1 MTSHARGIFEITLT
15 PQPTDGAD
23 PVGRMTIAKQFHGD
37 IEGTGAGQMLAVR
50 TDIENS
56 AGYVALERVTGMLH
70 ERDGTFALQHNGLM
84 ARGVQELSITVVPDS
99 GTGQLAGLSG
109 SMTLEIVAGQ
119 HLYVLT
125 YALPD
130 AG

>member
-1 MTSHARGIFEITLT
+1 MADHARGVFEITLT
-15 PQPTDGAD
+15 PQPAEGAD
-23 PVGRMTIAKQFHGD
+23 PVGRMSLAKRFHGD
-37 IEGTGAGQMLAVR
+37 IDGTSAGQMLAVR

-99 GTGQLAGLSG
+99 GTGQLTGLAG
-109 SMTLEIVAGQ
+109 SMTLEIIDGQ
-119 HLYVLT
+119 HRYDLT
-125 YALPD
+125 YTLPD
-130 AG
+130 QR